1 MMKLIAAQHEAS
13 LDDYAVRDA
22 TMPCPAAGE
31 ILIRVAACGVSYVDA
46 LVALGRYQIKPTLP
60 HVPGSEVAGE
70 VAALGEGV
78 TGFCVGD
85 RVLALVSGG
94 GFAQYVLGVAGR
106 VRRLPDGVGFAQAVC
121 LPVNYLTALHG
132 LRDRAHLAA
141 GERLLVFGAAGGV
154 GAAAIQVGVALGA
167 EVIGVASTP
176 EKRAVALR
184 LGAAAVIDRE
194 PDGWRDR
201 LKALAP
207 GGIDVIYDPAT
218 GALFEAAF
226 RSLRWGGR
234 HLVIGFASGNIPA
247 LPANLPLL
255 KGAALI
261 GVDSRQFLQTY
272 GIRQAARH
280 LDEIVG
286 WAGAGRIVPPVGQIF
301 EFDDYR
307 AALTLALSG
316 ESLGKT
322 ILRMT

>member
-1 MMKLIAAQHEAS
+1 MMRRIEAEREAS
-13 LDDYAVRDA
+13 LDDYVVREA
-22 TMPCPAAGE
+22 TLPRPAAGE
-31 ILIRVAACGVSYVDA
+31 ILIKVAACGVSYVDA

-60 HVPGSEVAGE
+60 HVPGSEIAGE
-70 VAALGEGV
+70 VVALGEGV
-78 TGFCVGD
+78 TGFAAGD

-94 GFAQYVLGVAGR
+94 GFAQYALGAAGR
-106 VRRLPDGVGFAQAVC
+106 VRRLPHGVSFAQAVC

-132 LRDRAHLAA
+132 LRDRANLAV

-154 GAAAIQVGVALGA
+154 GAAAIQVGAALGA

-176 EKRAVALR
+176 EKRAVALG

-194 PDGWRDR
+194 PEGWRDR

-207 GGIDVIYDPAT
+207 GGVDVIYDPAT
-218 GALFEAAF
+218 GALFEPAF

-261 GVDSRQFLQTY
+261 GVDSRQFLLTH
-272 GIRQAARH
+272 GVRQAAGH
-280 LDEIVG
+280 LDEILG
-286 WAGAGRIVPPVGQIF
+286 WASAGRIVPPVGRIF
-301 EFDDYR
+301 AFDDYR
-307 AALTLALSG
+307 SALTLALSG

-322 ILRMT
+322 ILSMT

>member
-1 MMKLIAAQHEAS
+1 MMKLIEAAREAA

-22 TMPCPAAGE
+22 AMPCPAPGE
-31 ILIRVAACGVSYVDA
+31 VLIKVAACGVSYVDA
-46 LVALGRYQIKPTLP
+46 LVALGRYQIKPALP
-60 HVPGSEVAGE
+60 HVPGAEVAGE
-70 VAALGEGV
+70 VAALGAGV
-78 TGFCVGD
+78 TGFAVGD

-94 GFAQYVLGVAGR
+94 GFAQYALGAAER
-106 VRRLPDGVGFAQAVC
+106 VRHVPASLRFEQAVC

-132 LRDRAHLAA
+132 LRDRGQLAA

-154 GAAAIQVGVALGA
+154 GAAAIQVGAALGA
-167 EVIGVASTP
+167 EVIAVASTP
-176 EKRAVALR
+176 AKRAVAR
-184 LGAAAVIDRE
+184 DLGATAVIDRD

-207 GGIDVIYDPAT
+207 GGIDVVYDPAT
-218 GALFEAAF
+218 GALFEPAF

-234 HLVIGFASGNIPA
+234 HLVVGFASGTIPA

-261 GVDSRQFLQTY
+261 GVDSRQFLMTY
-272 GIRQAARH
+272 GVEQAARH
-280 LDEIVG
+280 LDQIIA
-286 WAGAGRIVPPVGQIF
+286 WAESGRIAPPVGRIF
-301 EFDDYR
+301 EFADYR